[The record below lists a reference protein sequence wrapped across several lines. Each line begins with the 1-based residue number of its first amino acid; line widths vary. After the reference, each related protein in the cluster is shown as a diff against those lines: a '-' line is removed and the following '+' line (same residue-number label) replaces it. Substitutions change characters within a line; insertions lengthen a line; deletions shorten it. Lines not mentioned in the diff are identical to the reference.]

1 MVIFHSYVSLPEGI
15 YVYGYSETGIEL
27 QLVLFRISVVNA
39 GNSLAVDLPC
49 PINISSTSFFLMISY
64 VDKWGNGRGQIFAS
78 LVRRCCRIRL
88 GSSCVAVEICAHPVV
103 SDFRHLEPPRCN
115 SQKANYAVPMA
126 PLETHGFRWGFK
138 IQSPVC
144 AGWTYVNIQIAWIY
158 DDSWMFIPPEIW
170 YCRFWLSK
178 LIMMS
183 WVMSNKP
190 KGKACTL
197 RLARVCQDCL
207 KLPRPAHKS
216 ASVYPVYPLSNMRF
230 PFSREW

>member
-1 MVIFHSYVSLPEGI
+1 
-15 YVYGYSETGIEL
+15 
-27 QLVLFRISVVNA
+27 
-39 GNSLAVDLPC
+39 
-49 PINISSTSFFLMISY
+49 MISY

-78 LVRRCCRIRL
+78 LVRRWCRIRL

-103 SDFRHLEPPRCN
+103 SDFRHLEPLRCN

-178 LIMMS
+178 LWCHES
-183 WVMSNKP
+183 WATNQKEKHVLYALHEFVRTAWNYHVQPTKV
-190 KGKACTL
+190 L
-197 RLARVCQDCL
+197 QYIQYI
-207 KLPRPAHKS
+207 H
-216 ASVYPVYPLSNMRF
+216 YPPWGSHF
-230 PFSREW
+230 PGSGNSKMEDHSSMLLNICVL

>member
-1 MVIFHSYVSLPEGI
+1 
-15 YVYGYSETGIEL
+15 
-27 QLVLFRISVVNA
+27 
-39 GNSLAVDLPC
+39 
-49 PINISSTSFFLMISY
+49 
-64 VDKWGNGRGQIFAS
+64 

-138 IQSPVC
+138 IWSPVC